1 MGIAKEGLGGNAS
14 AQQAGSPEPRI
25 LFNDGGF
32 QTELAGTDGCHI
44 TARPSSDDRDIERRL
59 FLQRI
64 SLYRTVAAVYDR
76 RYRTLKD
83 IEVLLVEEW
92 IGLHDDVLPGPFLE
106 VVDQEGRSEE
116 HTSEL
121 QSHVNLVCRL

>member
-32 QTELAGTDGCHI
+32 QTELAGTDGCHV

-59 FLQRI
+59 LLQRI
-64 SLYRTVAAVYDR
+64 SLFRTVAAGYYPR
-76 RYRTLKD
+76 RCCDCGVVGGHKTPPPKPQKNRRGPPWGRGPGFTL
-83 IEVLLVEEW
+83 
-92 IGLHDDVLPGPFLE
+92 
-106 VVDQEGRSEE
+106 
-116 HTSEL
+116 
-121 QSHVNLVCRL
+121 

>member
-32 QTELAGTDGCHI
+32 QTELAGTDGCHVP
-44 TARPSSDDRDIERRL
+44 ARVSSDDRDIERRL

-64 SLYRTVAAVYDR
+64 SLYR
-76 RYRTLKD
+76 YRTLKD

-92 IGLHDDVLPGPFLE
+92 SGLHDDVLPGPFLE
-106 VVDQEGRSEE
+106 VVDRNEF
-116 HTSEL
+116 TAL
-121 QSHVNLVCRL
+121 